1 MDHYVIRTMTRD
13 EVDTAVEWAAA
24 EGWNPGQHDAD
35 SFYAADSDGFLVGLL
50 DGQPVASIS
59 AVRSGPHYAFIG
71 FYIVR
76 PEYRG
81 QGYGYRIWQAA
92 MQRLDGRDVGL
103 DARRDGRDALRVRP
117 HGDPGRVRSRRRAG
131 GPPRVGVAQIDNY
144 KKSGFESAYLNTR
157 YQGHAQ
163 ASETVDP
170 RIVALADV
178 PFEQVLAY
186 DTALMPAPRP
196 DFLARWL
203 RQPEAIA
210 LGLRDGDRLVG
221 YGVLRRARE
230 GYKVGPLFAND
241 KDAADVLFRALT
253 SRVPPGTVVYLD
265 VPGEEVNTNATGLA
279 RAHGMTPV
287 FAAARMYRMADPSM
301 KISLPLHRWFGVTSF
316 ELG

>member
-103 DARRDGRDALRVRP
+103 DGV
-117 HGDPGRVRSRRRAG
+117 
-131 GPPRVGVAQIDNY
+131 VAQIDNY

-186 DTALMPAPRP
+186 DGGLMPAPGP
-196 DFLARWL
+196 YFVGGGGPNPVAV
-203 RQPEAIA
+203 A

>member
-103 DARRDGRDALRVRP
+103 DGV
-117 HGDPGRVRSRRRAG
+117 
-131 GPPRVGVAQIDNY
+131 VAQIDNY

-241 KDAADVLFRALT
+241 KDAADGLFRALT

-265 VPGEEVNTNATGLA
+265 VPGEEVNANAAGLA